1 MPRRFLVGLVL
12 IGLAACSGGA
22 KKDAG
27 SAGRRVS
34 SAAPVTHNSSPAP
47 VHNSPVHNKKKTP
60 ARPDTSAKQ
69 RNPLTNE

>member
-12 IGLAACSGGA
+12 MGLAACSGGA

-27 SAGRRVS
+27 SVGHRVS
-34 SAAPVTHNSSPAP
+34 SAAPVTHKSSPAP
-47 VHNSPVHNKKKTP
+47 VHNNPVHNRKKTP

-69 RNPLTNE
+69 RNPLTNR

>member
-1 MPRRFLVGLVL
+1 MPRRLLVGLVL

-27 SAGRRVS
+27 SAGHRVS
-34 SAAPVTHNSSPAP
+34 SAARVTHKPSPDP
-47 VHNSPVHNKKKTP
+47 VRNNPVHNKKKTP

>member
-34 SAAPVTHNSSPAP
+34 SAAPVTHNSPPTP
-47 VHNSPVHNKKKTP
+47 VHNNPVHNKKKTP

>member
-34 SAAPVTHNSSPAP
+34 SAAPVTHKSSPAP
-47 VHNSPVHNKKKTP
+47 VHSNPVHNKKKTP